1 MTTKKTVAGCVTC
14 LVRGRQSLCDLSAD
28 ALPDV
33 TTYPKQAR
41 LFNEGEQ
48 PHGVFVLCTG
58 RAKLVTSSEQGRN
71 IITRISP
78 PGDVLGLSA
87 VISNRPYEVS
97 AEMMEPGQVKFIS
110 RDSLMRLMRSD
121 NEVALGIADALSGLY
136 YSAHEAVRSLG
147 LATHPTE
154 RLAGLLLSWSK
165 QSHRDEDNAN
175 SGLVEL
181 NLTHE
186 EIGETIGATRE
197 TVSRLFS
204 EFRKRQIL
212 QVNRSAV
219 SIRNRSTLEEIAGQR
234 PE

>member
-1 MTTKKTVAGCVTC
+1 MPPKKSVDGCFSC
-14 LVRGRQSLCDLSAD
+14 PVRGRQSFCEFSVR
-28 ALPDV
+28 ALP
-33 TTYPKQAR
+33 TYPRQAR

-48 PHGVFVLCTG
+48 PLGVFVLCTG

-110 RDSLMRLMRSD
+110 RDSLLHLMKD
-121 NEVALGIADALSGLY
+121 KNEVALGIAEALSGLY
-136 YSAHEAVRSLG
+136 YSAYEAVRTLG

-154 RLAGLLLSWSK
+154 RLAGLLLSWSSK
-165 QSHRDEDNAN
+165 HRHSNENKEDY
-175 SGLVEL
+175 GLVEL
-181 NLTHE
+181 SLTHE
-186 EIGETIGATRE
+186 EIGETIGATRA

-204 EFRKRQIL
+204 EFRKKQIL
-212 QVNRSAV
+212 QMHRSAV
-219 SIRNRSTLEEIAGQR
+219 SILNRLTLEEIAGQR